1 MDQLNEYLPQLDQL
15 LESSEGDKASYL
27 HPKRKNLGSVSL
39 VLLREAIA
47 PLVIRN
53 AEQEITDI
61 EFHGD
66 TWVRAVPNKFKYPER
81 GRGLQILRA
90 MKAGGRWPQNRTAI
104 PKGAKASES
113 FDLNTLV
120 FGDSANHDSKVLP
133 VRAAVNYSDALSLR
147 PKFYCVGE
155 SFHNR
160 GFEDGTLWDSEAK
173 KNTDNLF
180 SRHFVSP
187 STLLV
192 QVLSTRGKLL
202 PPIGLKHLLL
212 SVGLAGSYGGQTAVT
227 GINVRTHVVGLY
239 ADWFEQ
245 AITSPYELLKAV
257 GSNEPMTVEAAKA
270 ALDAVLKPAHR
281 TGIPGAAVQ
290 TWVNGLING
299 FNEPGG
305 ALEQEYQGAAEAM
318 VRLFDGWFEPAK
330 K

>member
-1 MDQLNEYLPQLDQL
+1 MERMNDYLPQLSDL
-15 LESSEGDKASYL
+15 LEESQGDKAAYL
-27 HPKRKNLGSVSL
+27 HPKRKNLGSVSV

-61 EFHGD
+61 EFSD
-66 TWVRAVPNKFKYPER
+66 ETYVRAVPNKFKYPER
-81 GRGLQILRA
+81 GRALQILRA
-90 MKAGGRWPQNRTAI
+90 MKAGGRYPQNRTAI
-104 PKGAKASES
+104 PKAGKPSDS
-113 FDLNTLV
+113 YDLNTLV

-147 PKFYCVGE
+147 PKYFCVGE

-160 GFEDGTLWDSEAK
+160 GFEDGTLWDADAK

-187 STLLV
+187 GTLLV

-227 GINVRTHVVGLY
+227 GINVRTHFVGIY
-239 ADWFEQ
+239 ADLFEK
-245 AITSPYELLKAV
+245 AETSPYELVKKIGAAENSDLA
-257 GSNEPMTVEAAKA
+257 TVTQAIHEILAP
-270 ALDAVLKPAHR
+270 LHR
-281 TGIPGAAVQ
+281 TSIPGADVHD
-290 TWVNGLING
+290 WVETLIQD

-305 ALEQEYQGAAEAM
+305 ALEREYQGAAQEM
-318 VRLFDGWFEPAK
+318 VKLFAGWFGQ
-330 K
+330 

>member
-1 MDQLNEYLPQLDQL
+1 MERLNDYLPQLEQL
-15 LESSEGDKASYL
+15 LEESQGDKNTYL

-61 EFHGD
+61 EFNND
-66 TWVRAVPNKFKYPER
+66 TYVRAVPSKFKYPER

-90 MKAGGRWPQNRTAI
+90 MNAGGRYPQNRTAI

-120 FGDSANHDSKVLP
+120 FGDSANHDNKVLP

-147 PKFYCVGE
+147 SKYLCVDE

-160 GFEDGTLWDSEAK
+160 GFEHGTLWDAEAN

-180 SRHFVSP
+180 TRHFVSP
-187 STLLV
+187 GTLLV

-212 SVGLAGSYGGQTAVT
+212 SVGLAGSYGGQTSVT
-227 GINVRTHVVGLY
+227 GINVRTHFVGIY
-239 ADWFEQ
+239 ADLFEK
-245 AITSPYELLKAV
+245 AETSPYELLKRV
-257 GSNEPMTVEAAKA
+257 GGPEATDIAQVKA
-270 ALDAVLKPAHR
+270 ALHAVLEPIHQ
-281 TGIPGAAVQ
+281 TCIPGDDVQ
-290 TWVNGLING
+290 AWVDELITG
-299 FNEPGG
+299 FNASGG
-305 ALEQEYQGAAEAM
+305 EMEQEYQGAAKAM
-318 VRLFDGWFEPAK
+318 VSLFDGWFDK
-330 K
+330 

>member
-1 MDQLNEYLPQLDQL
+1 MERLNDYLPNLDQL
-15 LESSEGDKASYL
+15 LEQSEGDKNSYF

-61 EFHGD
+61 EFNND
-66 TWVRAVPNKFKYPER
+66 TYVRAVPNKFKYPER
-81 GRGLQILRA
+81 GRALQILRA
-90 MKAGGRWPQNRTAI
+90 MNAGGRYPQNRTSI

-147 PKFYCVGE
+147 PKYLCVGE

-160 GFEDGTLWDSEAK
+160 GAEDGSLWDAEAK

-180 SRHFVSP
+180 SRHFVNP
-187 STLLV
+187 GTLLV

-202 PPIGLKHLLL
+202 PLIGLKHLLL
-212 SVGLAGSYGGQTAVT
+212 SVGLSGSYGGQTAVT
-227 GINVRTHVVGLY
+227 GTNVRTHFVGIY
-239 ADWFEQ
+239 ADWFEK
-245 AITSPYELLKAV
+245 AETSPYELLKQV
-257 GSNEPMTVEAAKA
+257 GSP
-270 ALDAVLKPAHR
+270 DAMDVASVKSAIHAYLNPVHKVY
-281 TGIPGAAVQ
+281 IPGDDVLA
-290 TWVNGLING
+290 WVNDLIAK

-305 ALEQEYQGAAEAM
+305 ILEKEYKEAAASM
-318 VRLFDGWFEPAK
+318 VKLFDGWFEK
-330 K
+330 

>member
-1 MDQLNEYLPQLDQL
+1 MESLNDYLPRLDQL
-15 LESSEGDKASYL
+15 LEESQGDKDSYL
-27 HPKRKNLGSVSL
+27 HPKRKNLGCVAV
-39 VLLREAIA
+39 VLLREVIA

-61 EFHGD
+61 EFHQD
-66 TWVRAVPNKFKYPER
+66 TWVRAIPNKFKYPER

-90 MKAGGRWPQNRTAI
+90 MNAGGRYPQNRTAI
-104 PKGAKASES
+104 PKGSKASEA

-147 PKFYCVGE
+147 PKYHVVGE

-160 GFEDGTLWDSEAK
+160 GFEHGTLWDAESK

-187 STLLV
+187 GALLV

-212 SVGLAGSYGGQTAVT
+212 SVGLAGSYGGQTSVT
-227 GINVRTHVVGLY
+227 GINVRTHFVGIY
-239 ADWFEQ
+239 ADNFEQ
-245 AITSPYELLKAV
+245 AETSPYELLKTV
-257 GSNEPMTVEAAKA
+257 GGHDATDVERTKT
-270 ALDAVLKPAHR
+270 ALDEVLRPKH
-281 TGIPGAAVQ
+281 TTVIPGADVQ
-290 TWVNGLING
+290 AWVDGLIQG
-299 FNEPGG
+299 FNAPGG
-305 ALEQEYQGAAEAM
+305 ELEQEYRAAAEAM
-318 VRLFDGWFEPAK
+318 VRLFDGWFESGK

>member
-1 MDQLNEYLPQLDQL
+1 MERLNDYLPQLSDL
-15 LESSEGDKASYL
+15 LEESQGDKSAYL
-27 HPKRKNLGSVSL
+27 HPKRKNLGSLSV

-61 EFHGD
+61 EFNNE
-66 TWVRAVPNKFKYPER
+66 TYVRAVPNKFKYPER
-81 GRGLQILRA
+81 GRALQILRA
-90 MKAGGRWPQNRTAI
+90 MQAGGRYPQNRTAI
-104 PKGAKASES
+104 PKGSKASDS

-120 FGDSANHDSKVLP
+120 FGDSANHDNKVLP

-147 PKFYCVGE
+147 PKYFCVGE

-160 GFEDGTLWDSEAK
+160 GFEDGTLWDAEAK

-187 STLLV
+187 GTLLV

-227 GINVRTHVVGLY
+227 GINVRTHFVGIY
-239 ADWFEQ
+239 ADLFEK
-245 AITSPYELLKAV
+245 AETSPYELVKKIGGAEIVDVATLSKAIHDHLAPLHKT
-257 GSNEPMTVEAAKA
+257 S
-270 ALDAVLKPAHR
+270 
-281 TGIPGAAVQ
+281 IPGADVQ
-290 TWVNGLING
+290 SLVEGLIAG
-299 FNEPGG
+299 FNQQGG
-305 ALEQEYQGAAEAM
+305 ELEKEYQGAAREM
-318 VRLFDGWFEPAK
+318 VKLFDGWFGQ
-330 K
+330 

>member
-1 MDQLNEYLPQLDQL
+1 MERLNDYLPQLSDL
-15 LESSEGDKASYL
+15 LEESQGDKSAYL
-27 HPKRKNLGSVSL
+27 HPKRKNLGSVSV

-61 EFHGD
+61 EFND
-66 TWVRAVPNKFKYPER
+66 ETYVRAVPNKFKYPER
-81 GRGLQILRA
+81 GRALQILRA
-90 MKAGGRWPQNRTAI
+90 MKAGGRYPQNRTAI
-104 PKGAKASES
+104 PKASKPS
-113 FDLNTLV
+113 DSYDLNTLV

-147 PKFYCVGE
+147 PKYFCVGE

-160 GFEDGTLWDSEAK
+160 GFEDGTLWDADAK

-187 STLLV
+187 GTLLV

-227 GINVRTHVVGLY
+227 GINVRTHFVGIY
-239 ADWFEQ
+239 ADLFEK
-245 AITSPYELLKAV
+245 AETSPYELVKKSGGAEN
-257 GSNEPMTVEAAKA
+257 SDIATVTQAIHEI
-270 ALDAVLKPAHR
+270 LTPLHR
-281 TGIPGAAVQ
+281 TSIPGADVHD
-290 TWVNGLING
+290 WVETLIQD

-305 ALEQEYQGAAEAM
+305 ALEREYQGAAQEI
-318 VRLFDGWFEPAK
+318 VKLFDGWFGQ
-330 K
+330 

>member
-1 MDQLNEYLPQLDQL
+1 MERLNHYLPRLDQL
-15 LESSEGDKASYL
+15 LEQSHGDKNDYF

-61 EFHGD
+61 EFNGD
-66 TWVRAVPNKFKYPER
+66 AYVRAVPSKFKYPER

-90 MKAGGRWPQNRTAI
+90 MHAGGRYPQNRTAI
-104 PKGAKASES
+104 PKDAKASES

-120 FGDSANHDSKVLP
+120 FGDSANHDNKVLP

-147 PKFYCVGE
+147 PKYHCVDE

-160 GFEDGTLWDSEAK
+160 GFEYGTLWDAEAK

-187 STLLV
+187 GTLLV

-212 SVGLAGSYGGQTAVT
+212 SVGLAGSYGGQTSVT
-227 GINVRTHVVGLY
+227 GINVRTHFVGIY
-239 ADWFEQ
+239 ADLFEK
-245 AITSPYELLKAV
+245 AETSPYELLKQISSA
-257 GSNEPMTVEAAKA
+257 EATEVAEVTA
-270 ALDAVLKPAHR
+270 ALHAVLEPLHR
-281 TGIPGAAVQ
+281 TCVPGVDVQ
-290 TWVNGLING
+290 TWVDGLITD
-299 FNEPGG
+299 FNAPGG
-305 ALEQEYQGAAEAM
+305 ELEQEYRVAAEEM
-318 VRLFDGWFEPAK
+318 VKLFDGWFNK
-330 K
+330 

>member
-1 MDQLNEYLPQLDQL
+1 MDRLNDYLPQLDQL
-15 LESSEGDKASYL
+15 LESSDGDKATYL

-90 MKAGGRWPQNRTAI
+90 MNVGGRYPQNRTAI
-104 PKGAKASES
+104 PKAAKASES

-120 FGDSANHDSKVLP
+120 FGDSANHDNKVLP

-147 PKFYCVGE
+147 PKYFCVEE

-160 GFEDGTLWDSEAK
+160 GFEDGTLWDAEAK

-187 STLLV
+187 GTLLV

-227 GINVRTHVVGLY
+227 GINVRTHIVGLY

-245 AITSPYELLKAV
+245 AITSPYVLLKAV
-257 GSNEPMTVEAAKA
+257 GGGEPMDVQAAKS
-270 ALDAVLKPAHR
+270 ALDAQLAPAHR
-281 TGIPGAAVQ
+281 TSIPGTDVQ
-290 TWVNGLING
+290 GWMDDLIGG
-299 FNEPGG
+299 FNEPGS
-305 ALEQEYQGAAEAM
+305 ALEQEYRGAAEAM
-318 VRLFDGWFEPAK
+318 VRLFDGWFEK
-330 K
+330 